1 MELLPHQRQELRQVQ
16 PRRVVL
22 GPRVLQPR
30 LGVHLGRNEG
40 LEFMISTV
48 AARDNGFLVPVF
60 CHNAL
65 FIFNVATFQSSSKL
79 CLILLFRRL
88 CGKQAQTSLRTTLDV
103 DAHPLG

>member
-48 AARDNGFLVPVF
+48 AARDNGCLVTVF

-65 FIFNVATFQSSSKL
+65 FIFNVATFQSSKL
-79 CLILLFRRL
+79 FLILLFRRL
-88 CGKQAQTSLRTTLDV
+88 CGKQAQNSL
-103 DAHPLG
+103 AQS